1 MSFSVGHNA
10 TLHDLESRAELN
22 GQRVTL
28 LARMEDGEQPRQIDV
43 VDRGQVL
50 TVEQSNLRRVWL
62 FLCHRVSINHN
73 EGTLELAI
81 VFIVIGC
88 IA

>member
-22 GQRVTL
+22 GQCVTL
-28 LARMEDGEQPRQIDV
+28 LARMEDGEQWQVEV
-43 VDRGQVL
+43 VDRGEVL

-73 EGTLELAI
+73 EGTLELVI